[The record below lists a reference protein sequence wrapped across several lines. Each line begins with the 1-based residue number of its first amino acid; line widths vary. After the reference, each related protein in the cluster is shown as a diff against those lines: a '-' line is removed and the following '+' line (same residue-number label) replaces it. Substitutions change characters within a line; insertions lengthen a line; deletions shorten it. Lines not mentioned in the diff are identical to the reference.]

1 MLPTEGEGPVA
12 AGPFAGRLL
21 KFEFRELPLG
31 VLAIKMNDAAIDY
44 VRKYLSGAEFVSL
57 TDLSDREK
65 GTLPKHWIDV
75 LSKRGAERLKETL
88 ASWFRFRDVLPGLVD
103 KLGAELQSVEL
114 LRHKGT
120 LSLVY
125 EVNYNGKEIFYQS
138 GNPITEKRSN
148 TIERLWPLLPQR
160 VRDFY
165 EFADGWYY
173 LASHSM
179 GLSAFADVFCLAD
192 EEWGIL
198 DDIGPQPVNLEKTL
212 ALFTNGQF
220 GYVCIDLGK
229 ANASGLVWW
238 SDRAPKLDQD
248 FWAVVDA
255 WTVIGLEKQ

>member
-1 MLPTEGEGPVA
+1 MT
-12 AGPFAGRLL
+12 
-21 KFEFRELPLG
+21 
-31 VLAIKMNDAAIDY
+31 DSAIDY
-44 VRKYLSGAEFVSL
+44 IRKYLSGAEFVSL
-57 TDLSDREK
+57 SDLSDQEK

-75 LSKRGAERLKETL
+75 MSKRGAERLKEAL
-88 ASWFRFRDVLPGLVD
+88 ASWSRFRDVLPGLVD
-103 KLGAELQSVEL
+103 KLGAELRSVEL
-114 LRHKGT
+114 LRHKGA

-125 EVNYNGKEIFYQS
+125 GVNYNGREIFYQS
-138 GNPITEKRSN
+138 GNPNTRKRSN
-148 TIERLWPLLPQR
+148 SVEKLWPVLPQR

-179 GLSAFADVFCLAD
+179 GLSASADVFCLAD

-198 DDIGPQPVNLEKTL
+198 DDIGPQPVDLEKTL

-229 ANASGLVWW
+229 PNAAASGLVWW